1 MFKSCL
7 DLVTFPR
14 PREHVTLQSNSVC
27 CLFGRRPL
35 FRGQVWM
42 VSQKPQK
49 GSGIVLPITAISTH
63 GPNLPSEVA
72 RSTSNSSHKHLRT
85 TSQVDIHRV
94 ESTSM
99 STRFRSAWI
108 CRRVTNHTHTRPH
121 STRVTTRF
129 LYTTYVSTRWFCTW
143 FRPCVYIH
151 IQPSENISSARIVYV
166 HSMSVHM
173 GESIG
178 FHTHTT
184 HTNEPRKPGKH
195 KTSGSHMVS
204 SGCCRTHS
212 THTNAPQ
219 KPRGT
224 SSNQPQLCVHSNS
237 FLLVLLVRSKNT
249 HTHIPR
255 PTPPTCANPGAGRNT
270 AIPGKRRF
278 GRCPEQLHF
287 GQRCF
292 RLCPRA
298 SAVLDVARN
307 GFISGSAVLGSAR
320 NEPIPGKRC
329 FGRCPE

>member
-14 PREHVTLQSNSVC
+14 PRELVLLESNSAC

-85 TSQVDIHRV
+85 TQTKWTYIEWRALLCPPDFVPPGFVDVLPI
-94 ESTSM
+94 T
-99 STRFRSAWI
+99 
-108 CRRVTNHTHTRPH
+108 HTHTPTHHTCVHSISLHHLCVHSISLHLVSSMCFHTH
-121 STRVTTRF
+121 STKWKYLECTHRVCP
-129 LYTTYVSTRWFCTW
+129 LDVSTHVRVDRF
-143 FRPCVYIH
+143 P
-151 IQPSENISSARIVYV
+151 
-166 HSMSVHM
+166 
-173 GESIG
+173 
-178 FHTHTT
+178 HTHTT

-249 HTHIPR
+249 HTHTAPHTPHVCKPR
-255 PTPPTCANPGAGRNT
+255 RGQKYSDSGQAPFWTLPGT
-270 AIPGKRRF
+270 AS
-278 GRCPEQLHF
+278 
-287 GQRCF
+287 F
-292 RLCPRA
+292 RAAL
-298 SAVLDVARN
+298 
-307 GFISGSAVLGSAR
+307 F
-320 NEPIPGKRC
+320 
-329 FGRCPE
+329 